1 MARTPKIVEDRRE
14 QILDAAMRVF
24 AEKGFTRTTN
34 KDIASEAGITA
45 GLIYHYFE
53 SKEAVFKA
61 IIEQRSPL
69 SIIRQLPAEI
79 LAQPPAIFLPF
90 LAQQVLGI
98 VEGEPFVQILR
109 MILPEIIHNPKLTP
123 VGNELIQKVSAFLAS
138 YFEAQMHEGNLR
150 QADPVLVAHM
160 FMGNIMS
167 FILRRQI
174 LRDAAFLHYTHEQI
188 ANTVTETM
196 LQGLLPH

>member
-14 QILDAAMRVF
+14 QILDAAMKVF
-24 AEKGFTRTTN
+24 AEKGFARTTN
-34 KDIASEAGITA
+34 KDIAREAGITA
-45 GLIYHYFE
+45 GLIYHYFD

-69 SIIRQLPAEI
+69 SIIRSLPAEI
-79 LAQPPAIFLPF
+79 LALPPATFLPF

-98 VEGEPFVQILR
+98 VENEPFVQILR
-109 MILPEIIHNPKLTP
+109 MILPEIIYNPELTP
-123 VGNELIQKVSAFLAS
+123 VGSELIQKVSEFLAT
-138 YFEAQMHEGNLR
+138 YFATHMHEGNLR
-150 QADPVLVAHM
+150 QTDPALVAHM

-167 FILRRQI
+167 FVLRRQI

-188 ANTVTETM
+188 ANMVTETM
-196 LQGLLPH
+196 LLGLVPR